1 MQRSLAQ
8 LQQSSRTQ
16 QDPVHTFPHPTV
28 VRHLPKVGG
37 RDERDGL
44 MREMNNFQN
53 IFDKLAYIYY

>member
-28 VRHLPKVGG
+28 VRHLPKVKEGMKG
-37 RDERDGL
+37 TV
-44 MREMNNFQN
+44 
-53 IFDKLAYIYY
+53 A

>member
-37 RDERDGL
+37 MTG
-44 MREMNNFQN
+44 
-53 IFDKLAYIYY
+53 KVA